1 METNLLNLLSET
13 VPNLVVFTLLVVV
26 FLRAQS
32 NLSQEFTT
40 YLKSRDEE
48 NVRVIRENT
57 AVIRENTKILAVVED
72 VINNG

>member
-72 VINNG
+72 VISNG